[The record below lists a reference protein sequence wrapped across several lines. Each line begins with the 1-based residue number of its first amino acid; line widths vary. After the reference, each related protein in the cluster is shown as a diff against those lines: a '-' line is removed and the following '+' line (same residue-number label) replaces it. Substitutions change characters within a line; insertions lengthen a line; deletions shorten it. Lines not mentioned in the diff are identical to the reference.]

1 MHVSFK
7 FDLRL
12 SIVIAFCAA
21 IAIYSTITAYPELRR
36 YFPQNSSDL
45 AAWFQ
50 FVGGVAAVVVAI
62 YFSVHQKNTKLRE
75 DEHLAYVAALGLMS
89 VAAINSLQI
98 RRIYTLF
105 LDSKESSDVRSTA
118 LSWHS
123 ELAKLTAPTDP
134 QMVNIV
140 RSQNS
145 GGIKLAE
152 TWGEIEYLKQCVNI
166 WANEDVEILI
176 RYGLFDKMR
185 EAHREYVS
193 QFAEICRNI
202 MSSHEEAEAE
212 IKKYCYRHPEGK
224 FAKV

>member
-7 FDLRL
+7 IDLRL
-12 SIVIAFCAA
+12 SVVVAFCAA
-21 IAIYSTITAYPELRR
+21 ITIYSAITAYPALRE

-62 YFSVHQKNTKLRE
+62 YFSVHQKNTKHRE

-98 RRIYTLF
+98 RRIYSLL
-105 LDSKESSDVRSTA
+105 LDSKDPSDVRSTA
-118 LSWHS
+118 LRWQS
-123 ELAKLTAPTDP
+123 ELAKLTAPTES

-140 RSQNS
+140 RSQKS

-166 WANEDVEILI
+166 WANEDIEFLI
-176 RYGLFDKMR
+176 SFGLFDKMR
-185 EAHREYVS
+185 EAHVEYVN
-193 QFAEICRNI
+193 QFSEICRNI
-202 MSSHEEAEAE
+202 MVSHEEAEAE